1 MRNKKVIGKMKNK
14 TKDTLIVVLAG
25 LKSTR
30 HSYIIKIMR
39 EVKRQKDFRQ
49 TVLTSGII

>member
-1 MRNKKVIGKMKNK
+1 MRNKKVNGKMKNK
-14 TKDTLIVVLAG
+14 TKGTPIVVLAG

-30 HSYIIKIMR
+30 HSYIKKIMR
-39 EVKRQKDFRQ
+39 EVKRQKDLRK